1 MFWPSLNTDLN
12 ILFIQRIMKKAK
24 ALVDIV
30 LKRDASHSVIVKGK
44 VGPYSGDNHLRPE
57 FRELIRWAKKN
68 KVRTGKWIFLELDG
82 PDTPSSRRHWEA
94 CIEVD
99 GKVEKKLVSA
109 NEISFKIIP
118 PQLVAS
124 VTFDPDKFSG
134 RLVYHGL
141 ECWLD
146 WRTKFHELKEAGPTR
161 EVYIGDPWTNA
172 KAWANTEVQVPVS
185 KMK

>member
-1 MFWPSLNTDLN
+1 M
-12 ILFIQRIMKKAK
+12 

-30 LKRDASHSVIVKGK
+30 VKKDKAHDVIVKGK
-44 VGPYSGDNHLRPE
+44 VGPYSGENNLRPE
-57 FRELIRWAKKN
+57 FRILVGWARKN
-68 KVRTGKWIFLELDG
+68 KVKTGKWLFRELDG
-82 PDTPSSRRHWEA
+82 PETASSKRRWEA
-94 CIEVD
+94 CLEVPRSAAKKIQSED
-99 GKVEKKLVSA
+99 G
-109 NEISFKIIP
+109 ISFKRLA

-146 WRTKFHELKEAGPTR
+146 WRTKFRELKEAGPTR
-161 EVYIGDPWTNA
+161 EIYLDNPWTSA

-185 KMK
+185 KIK